1 MIESITE
8 HQKLFYQVVKNS
20 LVKNEFRWD
29 VFFNEWFRLNGK
41 PYYFLFKK
49 NLGVTNTQFVEL
61 FSLAYNNSSIEFNRK
76 KQPHLLFHPT
86 NRIRDTFQS
95 TINSLLENYDDKNDK
110 VIIDFC
116 NRYLDI
122 YTNTVAVDLFHGS
135 CTLFLPPGIDLDLQ
149 KVVFQSGYIHSAG
162 YGIFIRNINKSRKP
176 DFFNAIE
183 QHLKN
188 RELNE
193 ETPFIVYSH
202 EDFSKYD
209 EGAKELIHKGIEH
222 NKIYLDK
229 MSMGRFRLS
238 KILSEIDTHF
248 KNRIQVSGPGPYNT
262 KHNFKSKSTIWLISD
277 KSVSSQNVKNPG
289 QSRYYICYEQLYKN
303 ESPFY
308 IFDENKPGWKSHTT
322 LPHSLTSALINIAKP
337 FDSQGVVCDPFGGTG
352 TTWLETKRMGIKNQI
367 VSSDLSPI
375 TKLLH
380 KDNLEFFLKGKKF
393 LEETKLK
400 IAKLLSSKFIE
411 RIENGDSTKQLEIK
425 LGEDKPIENSFQS
438 AFNLLIKL
446 RQKQPIE
453 YYEYDFDEEMLISL
467 EKLEYFERLIFYL
480 FLKTE
485 LRYKVGIKRRS
496 IKFQNAF
503 SSTVKTFLNQ
513 LELLIKTFKRDLEI
527 DTEHENYLLL
537 NGRYSQITF
546 PKFLLSKTNDFK
558 NDLENEV
565 FDNKDAAVLKA
576 GTNSLIICDPPYGFN
591 TTEEDNGLAE
601 LYSKFLDSAISSL
614 KPNGQLILCLPA
626 ESYTGR
632 DLPFCTQRDIIS
644 RQILLKAKD
653 IGRLAYIPAISL
665 PNRDFFAPYY
675 WESDKALRRSILHF
689 YFG

>member
-20 LVKNEFRWD
+20 LVRNEFRWD

-61 FSLAYNNSSIEFNRK
+61 FSLAYNNSSIEYNRK

-86 NRIRDTFQS
+86 NHIRETFQS
-95 TINSLLENYDDKNDK
+95 TINSLLENYDGKNDK

-135 CTLFLPPGIDLDLQ
+135 CALFLPPGIDINLQ
-149 KVVFQSGYIHSAG
+149 EVVFQSGYIHSAG

-176 DFFNAIE
+176 DFFNAID
-183 QHLKN
+183 QHIKN
-188 RELNE
+188 REFKQE
-193 ETPFIVYSH
+193 IPFIVYSH

-238 KILSEIDTHF
+238 KILSEIETYF
-248 KNRIQVSGPGPYNT
+248 KSRIKVSEPGSYKK
-262 KHNFKSKSTIWLISD
+262 KHNFNSKSTIWLISD
-277 KSVSSQNVKNPG
+277 KSISSQNLQNPG

-308 IFDENKPGWKSHTT
+308 LFDENKPGWKSHTT

-337 FDSQGVVCDPFGGTG
+337 FDTNGVVCDPFGGTG

-367 VSSDLSPI
+367 ISSDLSPI

-380 KDNLEFFLKGKKF
+380 KDNLEFFLKDKKF
-393 LEETKLK
+393 LEEIKLK
-400 IAKLLSSKFIE
+400 IVKLLTSNFIE
-411 RIENGDSTKQLEIK
+411 CIENNSTKQLEIEFGK
-425 LGEDKPIENSFQS
+425 DKPLESSFQS
-438 AFNLLIKL
+438 AFNLLVKL
-446 RQKQPIE
+446 REKQTVE
-453 YYEYDFDEEMLISL
+453 NYEYDFDNEILNSL
-467 EKLEYFERLIFYL
+467 QELDYFERLIFYL

-485 LRYKVGIKRRS
+485 LRFMEGIKRNS

-513 LELLIKTFKRDLEI
+513 LELLIGTFKKDLEI
-527 DTEHENYLLL
+527 EKEYDNFILL

-546 PKFLLSKTNDFK
+546 PKFLLSKTSDFK

-565 FDNKDAAVLKA
+565 FDNKDATILKPR
-576 GTNSLIICDPPYGFN
+576 TNSLIICDPPYGFN

-601 LYSKFLDSAISSL
+601 LYSNFLDSAISSL
-614 KPNGQLILCLPA
+614 RPNGQLILCLPA

-632 DLPFCTQRDIIS
+632 DLPFCTQRDIVS
-644 RQILLKAKD
+644 RQILLKAKN

-689 YFG
+689 YFD